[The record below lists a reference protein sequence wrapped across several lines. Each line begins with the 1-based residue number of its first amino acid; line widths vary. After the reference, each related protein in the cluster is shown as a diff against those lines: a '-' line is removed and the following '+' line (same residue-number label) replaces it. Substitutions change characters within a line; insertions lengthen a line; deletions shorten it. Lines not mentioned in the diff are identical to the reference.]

1 MAKSKTKGK
10 VSVQVCDLMVRN
22 AYLLTM
28 DRRRRKYTSGAIA
41 IQGRDIVAVGP
52 DAQIARRYRPRRVL
66 DAGGALVHPGV
77 IDMHTHITHH
87 MVGKLIAEE
96 AVDTDDAGPWVAQ
109 QYTGLIN
116 AIDSDEM
123 EYANALLCGLD
134 MLTAGVTMVVDP
146 GCAFATD
153 AVAQALEGLGMRGS
167 LADPWIIDSHGPQL
181 TDIKRVTVSRR
192 SALARLGRE
201 LARNKDPDAL
211 VRGHISIYGMG
222 DNSDEVILAAKAC
235 ADEGGVM
242 FNMHQSQSVD
252 DAEFDDARLGKHP
265 LVHFRDIG
273 LLDDNCVFV
282 HMNVLRPD
290 EIKPVVDSGMTIV
303 WSPTNTWYYGT
314 RKQSPNSLPKLAK
327 RGVNLT
333 IGTDVSKAAAFGD
346 QLYTAYLLARDQGD
360 YLSPEQILAMMT
372 INAAKALRLEDWL
385 GSIEAGKRAD
395 IVIRNDATPEAWPRI
410 NMERQ
415 QLLLARSRSVDT
427 VIVDGRVVLRGGR
440 HTLLD
445 EAVVYR
451 LAQETAELMVARAR
465 G

>member
-1 MAKSKTKGK
+1 MSKSSGKGT
-10 VSVQVCDLMVRN
+10 VQPCDLMVRN
-22 AYLLTM
+22 AYVLTM

-66 DAGGALVHPGV
+66 DAGGALVHPGI
-77 IDMHTHITHH
+77 IDMHTHISYH
-87 MVGKLIAEE
+87 MVSKLIAEE
-96 AVDTDDAGPWVAQ
+96 AVDTDDAGPWVAK
-109 QYTGLIN
+109 QYTSLIN
-116 AIDSDEM
+116 TIDSGEM
-123 EYANALLCGLD
+123 EYANSLLCGLD
-134 MLTAGVTMVVDP
+134 MLTAGVTMAIDP
-146 GCAFATD
+146 GTAFETS
-153 AVAQALEGLGMRGS
+153 AVAAALENLGMRGS
-167 LADPWIIDSHGPQL
+167 LADPWIIDAHGPQL
-181 TDIKRVTVSRR
+181 ANIKGVTVSRR
-192 SALARLGRE
+192 KALARLGRE
-201 LARNKDPDAL
+201 LERNKDPDAL
-211 VRGHISIYGMG
+211 VRGHVSVYGMG
-222 DNSDEVILAAKAC
+222 DNSDELILAAKAR

-252 DAEFDDARLGKHP
+252 DAEFDDARFGKHP

-273 LLDDNCVFV
+273 LLDEGCVFV

-290 EIKPVVDSGMTIV
+290 ELKPVVDSGMSIV

-314 RKQSPNSLPKLAK
+314 RAQSPNSLPKLAK

-372 INAAKALRLEDWL
+372 INAAKALRLEDRL

>member
-1 MAKSKTKGK
+1 MGSI
-10 VSVQVCDLMVRN
+10 QVCDLLVRN
-22 AYLLTM
+22 AYVLTM
-28 DRRRRKYTSGAIA
+28 DRRRRKYASGAIA

-52 DAQIARRYRPRRVL
+52 DAKIAKRYRPRRAI
-66 DAGGALVHPGV
+66 DAGGALVHPGI
-77 IDMHTHITHH
+77 IDMHTHISYH
-87 MVGKLIAEE
+87 MTSKLIAEE
-96 AVDTDDAGPWVAQ
+96 AVNTDDAGPWVDQ
-109 QYTGLIN
+109 QYTKLIN
-116 AIDSDEM
+116 TIDSGEM
-123 EYANALLCGLD
+123 EYANSLLCGLD
-134 MLTAGVTMVVDP
+134 MLTAGVTMAIDP
-146 GCAFATD
+146 GTAFETS
-153 AVAQALEGLGMRGS
+153 AVAEALEGLGMRGS
-167 LADPWIIDSHGPQL
+167 LADSWIIDAHGPQL
-181 TDIKRVTVSRR
+181 ADIKRVTVSRR
-192 SALARLGRE
+192 RALSRLGRE

-211 VRGHISIYGMG
+211 VRGHVSVYGMG
-222 DNSDEVILAAKAC
+222 DNSDELILAAKAC
-235 ADEGGVM
+235 ADEAGVM

-252 DAEFDDARLGKHP
+252 DAEFDDSRFGKHP

-290 EIKPVVDSGMTIV
+290 EIEPVVDSGMTIV

-314 RKQSPNSLPKLAK
+314 RAKRPNSLPKLAK

-346 QLYTAYLLARDQGD
+346 QLYTAYVLARDQGD

-372 INAAKALRLEDWL
+372 INAAKALRLEDRL
-385 GSIEAGKRAD
+385 GSIEVGKRAD

-465 G
+465 A